1 MKTQNRVK
9 MIGSS
14 EAIGIHKVTRPC
26 YLTSGCTLAGKKRPF
41 VTLIM
46 VVLTNQK

>member
-9 MIGSS
+9 MIESS

-26 YLTSGCTLAGKKRPF
+26 YLTSGCTLAEKKRTF
-41 VTLIM
+41 FTLII
-46 VVLTNQK
+46 VVLTNKK